1 MAAHFPATFISL
13 SKKFVPFIISKIYAF
28 EKSSNPADAEHGC
41 HIVLSVWRSGIILL
55 FGMLSAKKAK
65 QQSAFANCRFFCKEV
80 TKKMQ
85 VILGDYAHS
94 LGLMF
99 ILLDFFQKS

>member
-1 MAAHFPATFISL
+1 MA
-13 SKKFVPFIISKIYAF
+13 
-28 EKSSNPADAEHGC
+28 D
-41 HIVLSVWRSGIILL
+41 WRINGWRDKDRLL
-55 FGMLSAKKAK
+55 FSLRLEKLFKLK
-65 QQSAFANCRFFCKEV
+65 LKTPKTRFVSRFLDGLCKEV

>member
-1 MAAHFPATFISL
+1 MRLQHKEKRPVVTSL
-13 SKKFVPFIISKIYAF
+13 LY
-28 EKSSNPADAEHGC
+28 
-41 HIVLSVWRSGIILL
+41 
-55 FGMLSAKKAK
+55 
-65 QQSAFANCRFFCKEV
+65 CKEV

-99 ILLDFFQKS
+99 ILLDFF